1 MMKYIISESQ
11 YKLIREEF
19 NFDEDNPFME
29 EPSKEVLLV
38 VDFLDR
44 FNLVEPGR
52 ILVHRDS
59 IDIFGFEDE
68 YLPYFDDNQLTLT
81 VYPSKGDIWIN
92 VENESDGSES
102 DDLNQVHDYIK
113 NLSEKYSIFY
123 WAIDGEPV

>member
-1 MMKYIISESQ
+1 MKYIISESQ
-11 YKLIREEF
+11 YRLIQEQF

-29 EPSKEVLLV
+29 DPSEEVLIV

-44 FNLVEPGR
+44 FNLVEPER
-52 ILVHRDS
+52 MLVHRDS
-59 IDIFGFEDE
+59 IDIFGFEGED
-68 YLPYFDDNQLTLT
+68 LPYFDDNQLTFT

-92 VENESDGSES
+92 AEGES
-102 DDLNQVHDYIK
+102 DDLENEELNQVYDYIK

>member
-1 MMKYIISESQ
+1 MKYIISESQ

-59 IDIFGFEDE
+59 IDIFGFEGE

-92 VENESDGSES
+92 VENESDGLES

>member
-1 MMKYIISESQ
+1 MKYIISESQ

-92 VENESDGSES
+92 VENESDGLES
-102 DDLNQVHDYIK
+102 DDLNQVHDYII

>member
-1 MMKYIISESQ
+1 MKYIISESQ

>member
-1 MMKYIISESQ
+1 MKYIISESQ

-29 EPSKEVLLV
+29 EQSKEVLLV

>member
-1 MMKYIISESQ
+1 MKYIISESQ

-113 NLSEKYSIFY
+113 NLSEKYSIY
-123 WAIDGEPV
+123 NWAIDGEPV

>member
-1 MMKYIISESQ
+1 MKYIISESQ
-11 YKLIREEF
+11 YRLIQEQF

-29 EPSKEVLLV
+29 DPSEEVLIV

-52 ILVHRDS
+52 MLVHKDS
-59 IDIFGFEDE
+59 IDIFGFEGED
-68 YLPYFDDNQLTLT
+68 LPYFDDNQLTLT

-92 VENESDGSES
+92 AEGES
-102 DDLNQVHDYIK
+102 DDLENEELNQVYDYIK